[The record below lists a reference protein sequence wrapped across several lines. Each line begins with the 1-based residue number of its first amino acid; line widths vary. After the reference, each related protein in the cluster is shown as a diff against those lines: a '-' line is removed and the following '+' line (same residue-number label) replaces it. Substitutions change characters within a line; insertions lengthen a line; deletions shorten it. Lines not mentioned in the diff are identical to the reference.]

1 MKLPSNLPTQV
12 TTLQLHLWP
21 CKGWHGGDVVG
32 MGLRTA
38 RKDPCGNQ
46 SAQASKQSLSKTSH
60 HLYWLGPWFCC
71 FICNIYLIGIID
83 YLGFFCFKDSQKN
96 NGYTLTITYSR
107 MGVCALGDGAEA
119 SGQCWACKSTLC
131 LYRRGLLVSRKML
144 GLSGLHCL
152 AWSQQ
157 VLRLCADNNCV
168 HTSLPIS
175 RIYKWCWITAL
186 QPDSQ
191 SQGLTRVLQSQT
203 LIFFLSLRN

>member
-1 MKLPSNLPTQV
+1 MWLAWDPEQPGP
-12 TTLQLHLWP
+12 LQEPECPGFQTKHVE
-21 CKGWHGGDVVG
+21 D
-32 MGLRTA
+32 
-38 RKDPCGNQ
+38 
-46 SAQASKQSLSKTSH
+46 LSSFV
-60 HLYWLGPWFCC
+60 LIGSRFCC

-96 NGYTLTITYSR
+96 NGYALTITYSR
-107 MGVCALGDGAEA
+107 MGVWALGDGAEA
-119 SGQCWACKSTLC
+119 SGQRWACKSVLC